1 MVELF
6 CVLYRKSL
14 SSDYYVHKC
23 FPSYEKHKAV
33 SLARLSTKKL
43 GGISHV
49 YKCIGIEKDDTFYKL
64 NEVELATYVNGQH
77 IY

>member
-14 SSDYYVHKC
+14 SSDYVHKC
-23 FPSYEKHKAV
+23 FQYYEKHKAV

-43 GGISHV
+43 GGISHI
-49 YKCIGIEKDDTFYKL
+49 YKCVGIVKDNVFYNL
-64 NEVELATYVNGQH
+64 NEIELATYINGQH